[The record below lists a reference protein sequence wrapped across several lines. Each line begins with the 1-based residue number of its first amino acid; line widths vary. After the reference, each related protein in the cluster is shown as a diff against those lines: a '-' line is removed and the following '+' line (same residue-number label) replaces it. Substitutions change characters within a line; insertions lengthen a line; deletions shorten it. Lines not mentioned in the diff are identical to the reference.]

1 MVGSPGLAGGMEGA
15 TLGSGI
21 AKAPKAA
28 LDMSQEARMA
38 RAAEQGFDT
47 SKTLYHGTSNE
58 FDKFKTNRAGITY
71 LTDKPEIAD
80 IYANIR
86 YEAGQRANAQ
96 ALGLDVNAGPNVL
109 PVYANIK
116 NPLVRKR
123 LATG

>member
-1 MVGSPGLAGGMEGA
+1 MEGA

-71 LTDKPEIAD
+71 LTDKH
-80 IYANIR
+80 R
-86 YEAGQRANAQ
+86 K
-96 ALGLDVNAGPNVL
+96 L
-109 PVYANIK
+109 PTFMPTSGTRRDN
-116 NPLVRKR
+116 
-123 LATG
+123 